1 MPMNLQ
7 VSAQAQERLLNK
19 LSSMGLPRAAGT
31 ALFERHMLGRY
42 PKGAELFTMGSPAD
56 VVFAVLTGL
65 VKVHSS
71 RPGSDPVLVEL
82 AGPGDLVGYA
92 DFSDADGAR
101 SQLFEATAL
110 TNTSVALFTRHQIAE
125 VLKSLQPE
133 ALLRITEAINSMWS
147 SVVYRYATFL
157 GMSLRKRLEI
167 VLGELAERFG
177 VPDARGTLLLPELAQ
192 EELAQMIGSSR
203 PMVSKLITEMTE
215 NGVLLKQGRRHILVA
230 SKSFGGNRIE
240 REASVRHKEAGERA
254 RADRRAI
261 RNGGATAATIC
272 IESQLPHCASAAS
285 SPAK

>member
-1 MPMNLQ
+1 MVQPMGEMPMNLQ
-7 VSAQAQERLLNK
+7 VSAQAQERLLTK
-19 LSSMGLPRAAGT
+19 LSSMGLPRSAAT
-31 ALFERHMLGRY
+31 TLLERHMLVRY

-71 RPGSDPVLVEL
+71 RAGSDPVLVEI

-92 DFSDADGAR
+92 DFADADGER

-110 TNTSVALFTRHQIAE
+110 TNTCVALFTRHQIAE
-125 VLKSLQPE
+125 VLKSLEPE

-177 VPDARGTLLLPELAQ
+177 VPDSRGTLLLPELAQ
-192 EELAQMIGSSR
+192 EELAEMIGSSR
-203 PMVSKLITEMTE
+203 PMVSKLLTEMTARGTLIRE
-215 NGVLLKQGRRHILVA
+215 GRRHILLAAQKPAHA
-230 SKSFGGNRIE
+230 SAAAAP
-240 REASVRHKEAGERA
+240 REAGLHPAFEPA
-254 RADRRAI
+254 RAVTRRVRSDRRAV
-261 RNGGATAATIC
+261 RATATPIVN
-272 IESQLPHCASAAS
+272 I
-285 SPAK
+285 

>member
-1 MPMNLQ
+1 MNLQ
-7 VSAQAQERLLNK
+7 VSAQAQDRLLTK
-19 LSSMGLPRAAGT
+19 LSSMGLPRSAAT
-31 ALFERHMLGRY
+31 ALLERHMLVRY

-71 RPGSDPVLVEL
+71 RAGSDPVLVEI

-92 DFSDADGAR
+92 DFADADGGR

-110 TNTSVALFTRHQIAE
+110 TNTCVALFTRHQIAE
-125 VLKSLQPE
+125 VLKSLEPE

-177 VPDARGTLLLPELAQ
+177 VPDSRGTLLLPELAQ
-192 EELAQMIGSSR
+192 EELAEMIGSSR
-203 PMVSKLITEMTE
+203 PMVSKLLTEMTDRGMLIRE
-215 NGVLLKQGRRHILVA
+215 GRRHILLADKKAPRA
-230 SKSFGGNRIE
+230 SAARGSART
-240 REASVRHKEAGERA
+240 RAASGLRA
-254 RADRRAI
+254 RARGYAPCARGSPRRA
-261 RNGGATAATIC
+261 RACGADCEYLASLSA
-272 IESQLPHCASAAS
+272 IEKH
-285 SPAK
+285 

>member
-1 MPMNLQ
+1 
-7 VSAQAQERLLNK
+7 
-19 LSSMGLPRAAGT
+19 
-31 ALFERHMLGRY
+31 MLVRY

-71 RPGSDPVLVEL
+71 RAGSDPVLVEI

-92 DFSDADGAR
+92 DFADADGER

-110 TNTSVALFTRHQIAE
+110 TNTCVALFTRHQIAE
-125 VLKSLQPE
+125 VLKSLEPE

-177 VPDARGTLLLPELAQ
+177 VPDSRGTLLLPELAQ
-192 EELAQMIGSSR
+192 EELAEMIGSSR
-203 PMVSKLITEMTE
+203 PMVSKLLTEMTARGTLIRE
-215 NGVLLKQGRRHILVA
+215 GRRHILLAAQKPAHAGAAA
-230 SKSFGGNRIE
+230 SP
-240 REASVRHKEAGERA
+240 REPGLHPAFEPARA
-254 RADRRAI
+254 VTRRVRADRRAV
-261 RNGGATAATIC
+261 RATVTPIVN
-272 IESQLPHCASAAS
+272 I
-285 SPAK
+285 